1 MDHEML
7 SQEKR
12 SVLDSFYKGHL
23 GGAFNKTAK
32 RADADYERMAT
43 MDLGTA
49 MANLS
54 QRKPGG

>member
-12 SVLDSFYKGHL
+12 SVLDGFYKGQL

-32 RADADYERMAT
+32 REDADYERMAT
-43 MDLGTA
+43 MDLGAA

-54 QRKPGG
+54 QRKPGA